1 MEAQIHVP
9 LSGKYFHLILPKEI
23 GLEWRAKGEQNPL
36 IALQSGKPILRLV
49 DDHKLHVID
58 IKVRYGDRIH
68 ENTLYLPKTGYI
80 FDNLRTYFNHVEDL
94 EEDYPDFNDMYKTKD
109 LIPWLFHFF
118 SLPDEQGNLNRQ
130 YRFECLF
137 GPDQTDGAILMG
149 DEV

>member
-1 MEAQIHVP
+1 METPHIS
-9 LSGKYFHLILPKEI
+9 LSGKYFRVISPSEI
-23 GLEWRAKGEQNPL
+23 TTEWVANGEQNPI

-49 DDHKLHVID
+49 DDPKLHVVD
-58 IKVRYGDRIH
+58 IKVKYEGKIH
-68 ENTLYLPKTGYI
+68 ENTLYLNKIGYLH
-80 FDNLRTYFNHVEDL
+80 DNIRAYFNHIEDL
-94 EEDYPDFNDMYKTKD
+94 DDDYPDFNQIYKTKD

-118 SLPDEQGNLNRQ
+118 SLPDEQGYSNRQ